1 MDDGNYTL
9 EELGIYELKEKAI
22 NQYINETGSHNAS
35 INHSALTFVEKTE
48 IVVIQDKD
56 LKFLAN
62 YEHLGD
68 NQFRRLDIKQVM

>member
-1 MDDGNYTL
+1 MDDGINAL
-9 EELGIYELKEKAI
+9 EELRIYELKEKAI
-22 NQYINETGSHNAS
+22 NQFINETGFHNAS
-35 INHSALTFVEKTE
+35 INHSALTFVDKIE

-68 NQFRRLDIKQVM
+68 NQFRRMDIKQE